1 MRRLILSFSV
11 FLLLSTASFSQI
23 RVAIAGGGHQASVN
37 ETNSLP
43 RWDSIKNNYTGRGGA
58 HFGVVADIPFSIKS
72 KLYFQ
77 PGVMLYNKGRKYTG
91 TFDTIQTR
99 VSENKKQFINYI
111 DIPLNLIYKFGT
123 KTKFVIGGGPYGSFF
138 YNGKEKT
145 ETQLRPTGF
154 QQYENSDL
162 PVGKKPG
169 NYKIFDYG
177 VNALAGAEFGKV
189 FLTANYTRG
198 LGDFYTANY
207 DGSFKHQTIG
217 ATLGIFLGKPLKM
230 EPAVKDKDKDGIPDD
245 KDNCPTEAGPALTNG
260 CPDKDGD
267 GIANKD
273 DKCPDAAGP
282 VSRNGCPVTD
292 KDNDGIDDIN
302 DKCPDVAGSKLY
314 NGCPIP
320 DSDGDGIND
329 EDDKCKD
336 VAGYGRYE
344 GCPAPDTDGDGVT
357 DDNDKC
363 PAAAGSIEDG
373 GCPAVKKEIIE
384 KVNYSARRIQFQ
396 FSKADLLPA
405 SNRVLDEIVKILK
418 DNPELKLS
426 IEGHTSN
433 VNGTKEQNLLLSI
446 KRAETVKKYLIAK
459 GIDATRLSAA
469 GFGSERPLNEGK
481 TEAEKALNRRVELI
495 PSYNN
500 SNRPF

>member
-1 MRRLILSFSV
+1 MRRLTLSLAA
-11 FLLLSTASFSQI
+11 FLLFSTGSFSQI
-23 RVAIAGGGHQASVN
+23 RMAVTGGGHLANVK
-37 ETNSLP
+37 ETNNLP
-43 RWDSIKNNYTGRGGA
+43 GWDSIQSNYSGRGGA
-58 HFGVVADIPFSIKS
+58 HFGFIADISFSIKS

-77 PGVMLYNKGRKYTG
+77 PGVILYNRGRKYIG
-91 TFDTIQTR
+91 TFDTTQTR
-99 VSENKKQFINYI
+99 ISENKKQFINYI
-111 DIPLNLIYKFGT
+111 DIPLNLVYKFGT
-123 KTKFVIGGGPYGSFF
+123 KTKIIIGAGPYGSFF

-154 QQYENSDL
+154 QQDENSDL

-177 VNALAGAEFGKV
+177 INALAGVEFGKI
-189 FLTANYTRG
+189 FLTANYTQG
-198 LGDFYTANY
+198 LSDFYTANY

-217 ATLGIFLGKPLKM
+217 ATLGIFLGKPVKI
-230 EPAVKDKDKDGIPDD
+230 EPAIKDKDKDGIPDD
-245 KDNCPTEAGPALTNG
+245 KDNCPAAAGPAVTNG

-267 GIANKD
+267 GIADKD

-292 KDNDGIDDIN
+292 KDNDGIDDPN
-302 DKCPDVAGSKLY
+302 DKCPDIAGSKLY
-314 NGCPIP
+314 NGCPVP

-329 EDDKCKD
+329 DDDKCKD
-336 VAGYGRYE
+336 VAGFGRYE
-344 GCPAPDTDGDGVT
+344 GCPVPDSDNDGVN
-357 DDNDKC
+357 DEDDKC
-363 PAAAGSIEDG
+363 PTAAGTKEDG

-405 SNRVLDEIVKILK
+405 SNKVLDEVVKILR

-433 VNGTKEQNLLLSI
+433 DGGVKEQNLLLSE
-446 KRAETVKKYLIAK
+446 KRAQTVKNYLVSK
-459 GIDATRLSAA
+459 GIDGTRLTAT
-469 GFGSERPLNEGK
+469 GLGSSKPLNAGK
-481 TEAEKALNRRVELI
+481 TEAEKALNRRVELL
-495 PSYNN
+495 PTYKS
-500 SNRPF
+500 F